1 VCVTAF
7 VLLTVV
13 DGGCWWLTVVD
24 GRD

>member
-24 GRD
+24 GG